1 MGKRILVT
9 GGAGFIGS
17 HTVDQLIQRG
27 DTVRVYDNL
36 NPQVHGE
43 NAIKPEYLNSE
54 AEFITGDVRN
64 RDHFKK
70 AIEDV
75 ELVIHDA
82 AEVGVGQSMYAID
95 QYVSTN
101 VQGTGVLW
109 DILVNE
115 KHKVEKVLVASS
127 MSLYGE
133 GCYQCPEHGKIS
145 PKPRSESQLAEGKW
159 EMLCSECALPVCPIP
174 TDEDKELNCTS
185 VYAQSKKDQEVYS
198 LMIGKAHQI
207 PTVACRYF
215 NCYGPRQSLN
225 NPYTGAAAIFCSA
238 IKNDLPPLIYEDGH
252 QRRDFINVKD
262 LVRGK
267 LLLLDHQDSNY
278 GIFNIGTGK
287 PSSILELAE
296 ALIELFGKNISP
308 DVIYKFRNGDIRD
321 CYADV
326 SKINDLGF
334 APEFTLKQ
342 GLEDLV
348 AWSDKQHAISS
359 VEDAHQK
366 LVEKGLVLETQHLAG
381 K

>member
-17 HTVDQLIQRG
+17 HTVDQLIARG

-36 NPQVHGE
+36 NSQVHGE
-43 NAIKPEYLNSE
+43 NAKRPEHLHPE
-54 AEFITGDVRN
+54 AEFIVGDVRD
-64 RDHFKK
+64 RDHLKK

-82 AEVGVGQSMYAID
+82 AEVGVGQSMYSID
-95 QYVSTN
+95 QYISTN

-115 KHKVEKVLVASS
+115 KHTVEKVLVASS

-133 GCYQCPEHGKIS
+133 GYYRCAEHGRIS
-145 PKPRSESQLAEGKW
+145 PKPRPENQLIEGQW
-159 EMLCSECALPVCPIP
+159 EMLCPECAVPVIPVP
-174 TDEDKELNCTS
+174 TDEDKELDCTS

-198 LMIGKAHQI
+198 LIIGKAHKI

-225 NPYTGAAAIFCSA
+225 NPYTGAGAIFCSA
-238 IKNDLPPLIYEDGH
+238 VKNDSPPLIYEDGN
-252 QRRDFINVKD
+252 QRRDFIHVKD

-267 LLLLDHQDSNY
+267 LLLLDHHDANY

-287 PSSILELAE
+287 PSSILDLANTI
-296 ALIELFGKNISP
+296 IELYGKSFQP

-321 CYADV
+321 CFADI
-326 SKINDLGF
+326 SKIKALGF
-334 APEFTLKQ
+334 EPELSLKQ
-342 GLEDLV
+342 GLEDLI
-348 AWSDKQHAISS
+348 AWSDTQHAVSR
-359 VEDAHQK
+359 VEDAHKK
-366 LVEKGLVLETQHLAG
+366 LVEKGLVLETQPVTS

>member
-1 MGKRILVT
+1 MGKRVLVT

-36 NPQVHGE
+36 NSQVHGE
-43 NAIKPEYLNSE
+43 NAERPEHLHPE
-54 AEFITGDVRN
+54 AEFIRGDVRN
-64 RDHFKK
+64 RDHLKK

-82 AEVGVGQSMYAID
+82 AEVGVGQSMYSID
-95 QYVSTN
+95 QYISTN

-133 GCYQCPEHGKIS
+133 GYYRCPEHGKIS
-145 PKPRSESQLAEGKW
+145 PKPRPENQLIEGQW
-159 EMLCSECALPVCPIP
+159 EMLCPECAVPVAPVP
-174 TDEDKELNCTS
+174 TDEDKELDCTS

-198 LMIGKAHQI
+198 LMIGKAHKI

-238 IKNDLPPLIYEDGH
+238 IKNDSPPLIYEDGH
-252 QRRDFINVKD
+252 QRRDFIHVRD

-267 LLLLDHQDSNY
+267 LLLLDHHDANY

-287 PSSILELAE
+287 PSSILDLAGT
-296 ALIELFGKNISP
+296 LIELYGKKFSP

-321 CYADV
+321 CYADI
-326 SKINDLGF
+326 SKIRALGF
-334 APEFTLKQ
+334 EPELSLKQ
-342 GLEDLV
+342 GLEDLI
-348 AWSDKQHAISS
+348 AWSDTQQAVSR
-359 VEDAHQK
+359 VEDAHKK
-366 LVEKGLVLETQHLAG
+366 LVEKGLVLESQPVAS

>member
-1 MGKRILVT
+1 MGKRVLVT

-17 HTVDQLIQRG
+17 HTVDELIAQG
-27 DTVRVYDNL
+27 HEVRVYDNL

-43 NAIKPEYLNSE
+43 GAEKPDYLHPD
-54 AEFITGDVRN
+54 AEFVKGDVRD
-64 RDHFKK
+64 RDHLYKSIK
-70 AIEDV
+70 DID
-75 ELVIHDA
+75 LIIHDA
-82 AEVGVGQSMYAID
+82 AEVGVGQSMYSID
-95 QYVSTN
+95 QYISTN

-115 KHKVEKVLVASS
+115 KHGVEKVLVASS

-133 GCYQCPEHGKIS
+133 GNYECVEHGKIS
-145 PKPRSESQLAEGKW
+145 PKPRPDDQLAQGQW
-159 EMLCSECALPVCPIP
+159 EMLCPQCASPVDPVP
-174 TDEDKELNCTS
+174 TDEEKELDCTS

-198 LMIGKAHQI
+198 LMIGRAHNI

-238 IKNDLPPLIYEDGH
+238 IKNDTPPLIYEDGN
-252 QRRDFINVKD
+252 QRRDFIHVKD

-267 LLLLDHQDSNY
+267 LLLLDRQEADY

-296 ALIELFGKNISP
+296 TLIQLCGKSFRP

-321 CYADV
+321 CYADISRIKKLGFQPQYSLKEGLRNLIDWSDGQEAV
-326 SKINDLGF
+326 SKV
-334 APEFTLKQ
+334 K
-342 GLEDLV
+342 
-348 AWSDKQHAISS
+348 
-359 VEDAHQK
+359 DAHQQ
-366 LVEKGLVLETQHLAG
+366 LVDKGLVLESQPVSS